1 MHPARTLA
9 FPSTHVGR
17 RVDVFAEV
25 PSTNDLLPP
34 DADPGTVVVA
44 DHQTAGRGQYGRTW
58 LTRPGEALLM
68 SVFLD
73 PPAAVRR
80 PVVLTA
86 WAAVGVAEAVAELT
100 GQQAAIK
107 WPNDLLVNGKKVC
120 GILIEQRA
128 KVAVG
133 VGLNLNQTAAEF
145 AERGLPEATS
155 LHLLSGRTFD
165 RDAVLGVVLAKLDA
179 EYARLADGSPAML
192 EAGWRWRLGLLGKAV
207 TAELFDGTAVGG
219 RVRQIGFDGVE
230 LESDDGHFR
239 VLKPEAVRGLKVGFI
254 AAGT

>member
-1 MHPARTLA
+1 MFPARTLT
-9 FPSTHVGR
+9 FPTAHVGR
-17 RVDVFAEV
+17 RVDLFAEL

-34 DADPGTVVVA
+34 DAESGTVVVA

-86 WAAVGVAEAVAELT
+86 WAAVGVAEAIAELT
-100 GQQAAIK
+100 GLQAAIK
-107 WPNDLLVNGKKVC
+107 WPNDLLVSGKKVC

-128 KVAVG
+128 MVAVG
-133 VGLNLNQTAAEF
+133 VGLNLNQTAEQF
-145 AERGLPEATS
+145 AERGLPDATS
-155 LHLLSGRTFD
+155 FQMLTGRTFD

-179 EYARLADGSPAML
+179 EYSRLANGSPAIL
-192 EAGWRWRLGLLGKAV
+192 EGGWRWRLGLLGKAV
-207 TAELFDGTAVGG
+207 TAELFDGTAVSG
-219 RVRQIGFDGVE
+219 RVRQLGFDGVE
-230 LESDDGHFR
+230 LESDDGVFR
-239 VLKPEAVRGLKVGFI
+239 VLKPEAIRGLK
-254 AAGT
+254 AAD